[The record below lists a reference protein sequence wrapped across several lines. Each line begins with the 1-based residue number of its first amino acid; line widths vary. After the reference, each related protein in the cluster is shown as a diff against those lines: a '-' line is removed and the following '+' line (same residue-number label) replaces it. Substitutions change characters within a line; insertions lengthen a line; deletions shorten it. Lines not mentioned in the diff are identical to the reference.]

1 MLLYC
6 LKCRKKT
13 ENKNPSVV
21 WAKNGRVM
29 LLPKFAMCDSN
40 KSKFTKAQ

>member
-6 LKCRKKT
+6 WKCRKKT

-21 WAKNGRVM
+21 RAKNGRVM